1 MPAFCLANLARV
13 LKDSTWTKTNGENNT
28 KHTAI
33 NLPLP
38 PSLAAAG
45 AGAAFAAGAAFSLPA
60 PGDGNDGKEN
70 DGKENPPPLSFGAA
84 ASFFAFLPPLAKLFV
99 FGACWT
105 IALFLVYS
113 ANNASAAALESPAA
127 NWAISDAANAGCASM
142 DTDNAVAT
150 AACCKEDEDLF
161 SSVSSFWAEHRRM
174 DLEEDFTFLAL

>member
-1 MPAFCLANLARV
+1 LPAFCLANLARV

-45 AGAAFAAGAAFSLPA
+45 AGAAFSLPA
-60 PGDGNDGKEN
+60 PGDGKDGKEN

-105 IALFLVYS
+105 IALFWVYS
-113 ANNASAAALESPAA
+113 ANKASAAALESPAA
-127 NWAISDAANAGCASM
+127 NWVISDAANAGCASM
-142 DTDNAVAT
+142 DMDNTVAT
-150 AACCKEDEDLF
+150 AACCKEEEDL
-161 SSVSSFWAEHRRM
+161 SSSSFWAEHRTM
-174 DLEEDFTFLAL
+174 QEDFTFLAF